1 MAKKKKEEIEIE
13 EIKAPIRPL
22 SPLLSNIVEVLS
34 HSDIVMLDFGFIAP
48 SYQEPYNF
56 EVSQVARICLT
67 WDSAE
72 ILLKSLGDAIS
83 EHKKEQESKQKTKK
97 KK

>member
-13 EIKAPIRPL
+13 EIKAPISSL
-22 SPLLSNIVEVLS
+22 SPLFSNITAVFTNP
-34 HSDIVMLDFGFIAP
+34 DMVMLDFGFVGP
-48 SYQEPYNF
+48 SYREPYDI
-56 EVSQVARICLT
+56 EDSQVARICIP

-72 ILLKSLGDAIS
+72 ILLKTLSDATS
-83 EHKKEQESKQKTKK
+83 AYKKEQESKQRTKK